1 MIRAAVY
8 CRLSDED
15 RNKKSRTDESES
27 IQNQKSLLLAYCR
40 EQGWEVAGIYC
51 DEDMSGAD
59 RARPQFNQMLLDCE
73 RGDVDVV
80 LCKTQSRFSRDIEV
94 VEHYIHNRFREWG
107 VRFIG
112 LLDHADTEDFAN
124 KKSRQINGLVNEWY
138 LEDLSENI
146 KKTLRHKKENGIFTG
161 AFAPYGYKLD
171 KTVRGKLFVDEPAA
185 ETVRNIFGMY
195 VMGNGY
201 VKIAQELN
209 QRGIPCPSEYKR
221 LCGSKFQTHSGKPTS
236 KIWTESVIRE
246 ILTNAVYIGTLVQ
259 GKTATVSYKN
269 RKRKRVEENDWIVTP
284 NAHESVV
291 DTDVWNEVRRK
302 IGTHG
307 RSQKTNGKRHVFA
320 GRIFCETCGS
330 GMWKMSYRLKNGRY
344 EYLKC
349 KATKC
354 GISVCDNRSSIRFDA
369 VYEAVECEVKK
380 LLSQYF
386 DPASIN
392 KHHLISKN
400 DKREMEEEMLI
411 KERILKQNLNIK
423 QLYKDKLDGIIDNR
437 MFCDIYR
444 DIGADVAAL
453 EKRLSVI
460 EREKRDTEDVPLQE
474 YIDNFS
480 NTMVLNEFAVSRF
493 IEKILIGEPKEGKR
507 KITVCWNF

>member
-15 RNKKSRTDESES
+15 RNKKSRADESES

-40 EQGWEVAGIYC
+40 EQGWEIAGVYC

-59 RARPQFNQMLLDCE
+59 RERPRFNQMLLDC
-73 RGDVDVV
+73 RKGHIDIV

-146 KKTLRHKKENGIFTG
+146 KKTLRHKKENGVFTG
-161 AFAPYGYKLD
+161 AFAPYGYRLD
-171 KTVRGKLFVDEPAA
+171 GDNRGRLFVDETAA
-185 ETVRNIFGMY
+185 KNVRDIFEMY
-195 VMGNGY
+195 RSGNGY

-209 QRGIPCPSEYKR
+209 RRGIPSPAEYKR
-221 LCGSKFQTHSGKPTS
+221 LCGSKFKTHSGKPTS
-236 KIWTESVIRE
+236 KMWTEAVIRE
-246 ILTNAVYIGTLVQ
+246 ILTNSVYIGTLVQ
-259 GKTATVSYKN
+259 GKTSTVSYKN
-269 RKRKRVEENDWIVTP
+269 KKRKRTKEQDLIVVQNTHEPVVEI
-284 NAHESVV
+284 SVWEEV
-291 DTDVWNEVRRK
+291 NEK
-302 IGTHG
+302 IGSH
-307 RSQKTNGKRHVFA
+307 RRMQKSNGKRHVFA

-354 GISVCDNRSSIRFDA
+354 GISVCTNKSSIRYDA
-369 VYEAVECEVKK
+369 VFRIVEDEIKAFLSKYFDSTVIDTDKLISENERKGFSEEK
-380 LLSQYF
+380 LL
-386 DPASIN
+386 
-392 KHHLISKN
+392 
-400 DKREMEEEMLI
+400 RET
-411 KERILKQNLNIK
+411 ILKQNLNIK
-423 QLYKDKLDGIIDNR
+423 QLYKDKLDGIIDNKV
-437 MFCDIYR
+437 FCDIYR
-444 DIGADVAAL
+444 DIKADIAVL
-453 EKRLSVI
+453 EQRLSAVQQ
-460 EREKRDTEDVPLQE
+460 ENSEDAVFNLQE
-474 YIDNFS
+474 YINSFAQTVTLD
-480 NTMVLNEFAVSRF
+480 EFVVSRF
-493 IEKILIGEPKEGKR
+493 VNKILVGEQEQGKR
-507 KITVCWNF
+507 RITVYWNF